1 MVVQDNIAIAKFYV
15 SSDGNGDDVADL
27 VVAENDFED
36 LSASDKA
43 RNEKM
48 LRELYSE
55 VGHGVLQISVVSA
68 TGGTGLAAVD
78 PAKVRAAATDVKLT
92 FTYTPS
98 RTIRDGKLKFT
109 VPSTGVGAWSPPQ
122 VENAGSPGFTEVEWE
137 RASLGTAEV
146 DPDDSEVYHRAHYPN

>member
-1 MVVQDNIAIAKFYV
+1 M
-15 SSDGNGDDVADL
+15 
-27 VVAENDFED
+27 
-36 LSASDKA
+36 
-43 RNEKM
+43 
-48 LRELYSE
+48 
-55 VGHGVLQISVVSA
+55 LQIDVVSA

-78 PAKVRAAATDVKLT
+78 PVKVRAAADDVKLT

-146 DPDDSEVYHRAHYPN
+146 DPADSDSIIVPIIQIDREGTKSQLSTDRRQWCCHGTHSGRAQSTFKICTSGILKKVIRLSYLKPIRPSGLS